1 MELKAGMWIA
11 KGPEINVLL
20 RVCGKSPL
28 LEIKGAIDLNY
39 FYATGK
45 AKELDVASNEITDI
59 LQYPENYTFDPPS
72 INDVV
77 SNIHGIGKCTFESYN
92 ATPEETNK
100 CINYYKDILPLYGF
114 ESSKAKLR
122 LFIKREFNLTMGQ
135 SALFASD
142 VLKLIQKMQYGFC

>member
-1 MELKAGMWIA
+1 MELKAGIWIA

-20 RVCGKSPL
+20 RVCGKAPL

-45 AKELDVASNEITDI
+45 AKELDVTSNEITDI

-114 ESSKAKLR
+114 ESSKARLR

-135 SALFASD
+135 ASLFASD
-142 VLKLIQKMQYGFC
+142 VLKLIQRM